1 MKPARVEFY
10 VAQHARL
17 YLGRAK
23 ALLPPSPAEYSWR
36 LQAANGQTII
46 SPHKTFDSHR
56 AAVANFKRVCKAMDA
71 RGPWQ
76 IVDEPGMPTRKGSH
90 QMIIAGKR

>member
-10 VAQHARL
+10 VAH
-17 YLGRAK
+17 LGHGGQAK
-23 ALLPPSPAEYSWR
+23 YGWR
-36 LQAANGQTII
+36 LQAPNNLTILT
-46 SPHKTFDSHR
+46 PHKTFDAHR

-90 QMIIAGKR
+90 AMLTSQFK

>member
-10 VAQHARL
+10 VAQHAQV
-17 YLGRAK
+17 LGTQ
-23 ALLPPSPAEYSWR
+23 YGWR
-36 LQAANGQTII
+36 LQAPNGQII
-46 SPHKTFDSHR
+46 VTAHETFDSHR
-56 AAVANFKRVCKAMDA
+56 NAIESFKRVCRAMDA

-90 QMIIAGKR
+90 EMIVGTKQ